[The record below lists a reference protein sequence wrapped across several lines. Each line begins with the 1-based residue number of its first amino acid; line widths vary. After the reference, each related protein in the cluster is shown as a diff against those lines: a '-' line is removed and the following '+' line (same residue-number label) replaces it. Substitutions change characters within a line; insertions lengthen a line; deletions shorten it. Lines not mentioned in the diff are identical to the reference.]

1 MKLINYAAAYSAL
14 ELLAQIELPYET
26 AYAVAKLKRQ
36 ISPKAEYFQREE
48 LRIARKYGKLLPDG
62 RLDIKGSRLCMKGDT
77 DAEIAA
83 NIESY
88 TKERDALCNIEDNDI
103 ENAVIEKPVISIPPE
118 VKIKPFIIEALDGF
132 CVFGQ
137 V

>member
-1 MKLINYAAAYSAL
+1 MKLINYAAAFTAL
-14 ELLAQIELPYET
+14 ELLSQIELPYKT
-26 AYAVAKLKRQ
+26 AYNIAKLKRQ
-36 ISPKAEYFQREE
+36 ISLKAEYFQAEE
-48 LRIARKYGKLLPDG
+48 LRVARKYGKQLADG
-62 RLDIKGSRLCMKGDT
+62 RLDIKGSRLSMKGDT
-77 DAEIAA
+77 DADIAA
-83 NIESY
+83 NMENY

-132 CVFGQ
+132 CTFGQ

>member
-1 MKLINYAAAYSAL
+1 MKLINYAAAFTAL
-14 ELLAQIELPYET
+14 ELLSQIELPYKT
-26 AYAVAKLKRQ
+26 AYNIAKLKRQ
-36 ISPKAEYFQREE
+36 ISPKAEYFQTEE
-48 LRIARKYGKLLPDG
+48 LRIARKYGKQFPDG
-62 RLDIKGSRLCMKGDT
+62 RLDIKGSRLSMKGDT
-77 DAEIAA
+77 DTDIAA
-83 NIESY
+83 NMENY